1 MTMHWDKGPLEKDIY
16 SLEQVRE
23 QLWRAYTTWSKVKY
37 GGDSAPDRIFY
48 EGYASAIE
56 YMGHLTR
63 FTQLEGMRSDIHFH
77 EQNIEILNDCI
88 QQVKDELG

>member
-1 MTMHWDKGPLEKDIY
+1 MKTEIK
-16 SLEQVRE
+16 SLQNVRD
-23 QLWRAYTTWSKVKY
+23 QLWRAYTMWNKVKH

-48 EGYASAIE
+48 EGYANAIE
-56 YMGHLTR
+56 CMGHLTR
-63 FTQLEGMRSDIHFH
+63 FTQLERMMSDIHFH